1 MKAHGMTGKQ
11 NAKKPPEKKA
21 RAVGIRLSGEHIELL
36 ASMDKNGSH
45 GAMVK
50 KIVLD
55 FLNKYQKTFD
65 TMN

>member
-1 MKAHGMTGKQ
+1 MKTHGMIGKQ
-11 NAKKPPEKKA
+11 NAKKPAEKVGK
-21 RAVGIRLSGEHIELL
+21 AVGIRLTGEQIELL

-55 FLNKYQKTFD
+55 FLNKHQKTI
-65 TMN
+65 